1 LNFYWLSVGGSVLN
15 GTQFIAAAVPF
26 EGEDPWDLLKNHAPV
41 KRAIPLASVLTL
53 PATGSEMYS
62 VFVIYPAMI

>member
-1 LNFYWLSVGGSVLN
+1 
-15 GTQFIAAAVPF
+15 VPF